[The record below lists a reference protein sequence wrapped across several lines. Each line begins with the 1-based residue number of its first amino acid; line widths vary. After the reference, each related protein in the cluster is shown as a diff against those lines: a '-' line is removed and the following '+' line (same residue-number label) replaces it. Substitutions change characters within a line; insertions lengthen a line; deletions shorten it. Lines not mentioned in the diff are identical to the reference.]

1 MGSTFL
7 LFPGQGAQQVGMG
20 ADFAAR
26 SRAAKSVFETAGR
39 VLGYDL
45 LAVCANGP
53 ASELTRTDVQQPAIL
68 ATSAASLSALRES
81 GRIADA
87 DVGGA
92 FGLSLGE
99 FTALWAAGA
108 LSLEDALHLV
118 KERGLGMQEASAAVP
133 SGMSAMRCEE
143 AVAAEACAKARAATG
158 GVCVVANLNSPGQV
172 VISGD
177 LPTLAAAEEAAKA
190 AGVRRP
196 IRLDVAGAFH
206 SPLMAPGARRLE
218 RALSD
223 VEIRRPLFPVF
234 SNVTARAHD
243 DPKEIRANLVAQV
256 TSPVRFLDCVRAARA
271 AGMER
276 AVEVAPGLVL
286 TGLLGKI
293 YPAVVVT
300 SVPSA
305 DAWAALPAG
314 RSA

>member
-1 MGSTFL
+1 M
-7 LFPGQGAQQVGMG
+7 FPGQGAQSVGMG
-20 ADFAAR
+20 ADFAG
-26 SRAAKSVFETAGR
+26 SFPAAKSVFDVAAR

-68 ATSAASLSALRES
+68 ATGAAALSALRES
-81 GRIADA
+81 GRVGGSEI
-87 DVGGA
+87 GGA

-108 LSLEDALHLV
+108 LTLEDALLLV
-118 KERGLGMQEASAAVP
+118 RERGLGMQEASAAVP
-133 SGMSAMRCEE
+133 SGMSALRCEE
-143 AVAAEACAKARAATG
+143 AVAAEACAKGRATTG

-177 LPTLAAAEEAAKA
+177 LPTLSAAEEAAKA

-206 SPLMAPGARRLE
+206 SPLMEPGARRLE
-218 RALSD
+218 KALST
-223 VEIRRPLFPVF
+223 VTVSRPRFPVF
-234 SNVTARAHD
+234 SNVTGRAHE
-243 DPKEIRANLVAQV
+243 DPAEIRANLIAQV
-256 TSPVRFLDCVRAARA
+256 THPVRFMDCVRNAKA
-271 AGMER
+271 AGMDR

-293 YPAVVVT
+293 DSTIAVT
-300 SVPSA
+300 SVPNA
-305 DAWAALPAG
+305 DAVAALPAG
-314 RSA
+314 RTA